1 MNICFFIDD
10 ITHTGGIER
19 VTSNLISQFSKDR
32 NDLEIEIVS
41 QFKSGEKLW
50 YPFDNCAIKFL
61 SEKNYDAKPHSFR
74 RMLKM
79 FSNVFTVRKF
89 FKENHYDVIIGQSF
103 PNVFVLYLAGVDM
116 SRVIAT
122 EHVYYDYYNSL
133 IKKIRLHIYKR
144 CKKIT
149 VLTSLDKGCYDKHFA
164 LEHTVLIPNPVV
176 VPEYYHSSLDNKIA
190 IAMGRIQY
198 QKGFDTL
205 VDVFVLVNE
214 KYPDWKCY
222 IYGDGNYRDEIGNY
236 IKEKGMQDVVI
247 LKGRTDNVPIAMRE
261 ASMFVLSSRFEGFG
275 MVIAE
280 AMTQGLPAVSF
291 DCPTG
296 PSDIVKTDI
305 NGILVENQNKQALAD
320 AICYMIEHPEERKKM
335 GLKAVES
342 VKDFAGDAIAKK
354 WYQLFD

>member
-1 MNICFFIDD
+1 M
-10 ITHTGGIER
+10 TSLIER
-19 VTSNLISQFSKDR
+19 VTSNLISQFLKDR